1 MSRMAKA
8 PSSTGRLSPSETRA
22 AVTLEE
28 QARWRIRRWPPGG
41 RPVSSAASRRDRMAA
56 SSMGRMVQA
65 TWPHELGEAHAD
77 EAEHC
82 GTGGGDLGRHLGRAA
97 ADALPLKVGDHLG
110 GLSHLIDLVKAD
122 LQQAVEHNI
131 HAVQVLELPI
141 QGGLRQ
147 GHAVLVLLQNVQTVA
162 HRLDGLVGTDADTA
176 SAVDAPVGQNGGLAA
191 ADPDGLG
198 GAALDAGGAAPQR
211 FSSRTTECLM
221 DHGAASPRFSK
232 LIALRKP

>member
-1 MSRMAKA
+1 MANTPMA
-8 PSSTGRLSPSETRA
+8 S
-22 AVTLEE
+22 
-28 QARWRIRRWPPGG
+28 GG
-41 RPVSSAASRRDRMAA
+41 RPGSPAGPPPACMGCLPPGQNGGQLHGQNGTGHMA
-56 SSMGRMVQA
+56 
-65 TWPHELGEAHAD
+65 HELGEAHAD

-198 GAALDAGGAAPQR
+198 GAALDAGGAAPAALQLQDHR
-211 FSSRTTECLM
+211 MSHG
-221 DHGAASPRFSK
+221 HGAASPRFSK